1 MLSHAELMNLER
13 RLRDETVLSIYI
25 NGDFADVAAR
35 GQWRTELRN
44 ALDAIEESLR
54 NATHAERE
62 AFSSARELALKE
74 VDQYRNGENAPGWM
88 GLFTAGAVHHTSVA
102 PVAIPT
108 VATWSQGP
116 NIAPAIRGLKEARP
130 VLVAVTDSTE
140 VRIYRYVDHSISLE
154 DSLHRD
160 AKVDQ
165 PYHMSRPAP
174 QGFSSGT
181 RGRPG
186 AEAAQRELR
195 KATEVLL
202 AEAGARIEQLAG
214 SDAWVLIG
222 GIDVVAAALHGRL
235 DKKLE
240 HRAAI
245 IPLDIHD
252 NEARLAEYA
261 REHASR
267 LRRAEDL
274 RLIEDVLSAHAAGG
288 TGAVGL
294 KEIDQ
299 ALLNGQVHE
308 LYVTSAFVND
318 HAEEALSAIRR
329 AFDESATVE
338 HVSGDAAEKLDALGG
353 MAARLRFVITPV
365 EAATGKDVGSQPIP
379 ADSRG

>member
-1 MLSHAELMNLER
+1 MLSHAALMNLER
-13 RLRDETVLSIYI
+13 QLRLETVLSIYI
-25 NGDFADVAAR
+25 NGEFADVAAR

-44 ALDAIEESLR
+44 ALDAIEGSLR

-74 VDQYRNGENAPGWM
+74 VDQYRNGEDAPGWM
-88 GLFTAGAVHHTSVA
+88 GLFTADKVHYTSVA
-102 PVAIPT
+102 PIAIPT

-116 NIAPAIRGLKEARP
+116 NLAPAIRSLKEARP
-130 VLVAVTDSTE
+130 VLIAVTDSTE
-140 VRIYRYVDHSISLE
+140 VRIYRYVDHAISLE
-154 DSLHRD
+154 DSLQRD

-186 AEAAQRELR
+186 AEAAQREER
-195 KATEVLL
+195 KATDTLL
-202 AEAGARIEQLAG
+202 AEAATRLEQLAG
-214 SDAWVLIG
+214 LDAWILIG
-222 GIDVVAAALHGRL
+222 GIDVVASALHGRL
-235 DKKLE
+235 DKKME

-252 NEARLAEYA
+252 KEARLAEYA

-267 LRRAEDL
+267 LRRAEEL
-274 RLIEDVLSAHAAGG
+274 RLVDEVLSAHAAGG
-288 TGAVGL
+288 TGAAGL

-318 HAEEALSAIRR
+318 HAEEAMSAIRR

-338 HVSGDAAEKLDALGG
+338 HVSGEGAEKLDAAGG
-353 MAARLRFVITPV
+353 VAARLRFTLQPV
-365 EAATGKDVGSQPIP
+365 SAASE
-379 ADSRG
+379 

>member
-1 MLSHAELMNLER
+1 MLSHAELVKLEQQ
-13 RLRDETVLSIYI
+13 LRDQMVLSVYV
-25 NGDFADVAAR
+25 NGDISDVAAR

-54 NATHAERE
+54 NTSHAERE

-74 VDQYRNGENAPGWM
+74 VDQYRNGEDAPGWM
-88 GLFTAGAVHHTSVA
+88 GLFTADEAHHTSVA
-102 PVAIPT
+102 PVPIPT

-116 NIAPAIRGLKEARP
+116 NVAPAIRGLKEARP

-140 VRIYRYVDHSISLE
+140 VRIYRYVDHAISLE
-154 DSLHRD
+154 ESLHRD

-195 KATEVLL
+195 KATDVLL
-202 AEAGARIEQLAG
+202 AEAAARIELLAG
-214 SDAWVLIG
+214 QDAWVLIG
-222 GIDVVAAALHGRL
+222 GIDVVAAALHDRL
-235 DKKLE
+235 NKKLE

-267 LRRAEDL
+267 LRRVEDL
-274 RLIEDVLSAHAAGG
+274 RLVEEVLSAQAAGG

-318 HAEEALSAIRR
+318 HTTEAMSAIRR

-338 HVSGDAAEKLDALGG
+338 HVSGEAAEKLDAAGG
-353 MAARLRFVITPV
+353 VAARLRFVIAPV
-365 EAATGKDVGSQPIP
+365 GAA
-379 ADSRG
+379 